1 MAELM
6 MAECKKVAPVIF
18 ADAGPDCEN
27 CREVGK
33 C

>member
-1 MAELM
+1 MSGLNKAEL
-6 MAECKKVAPVIF
+6 KKVAPVIF

-27 CREVGK
+27 CREVVK